1 MSDVLVLPPNMFFDP
16 NLWDYTVLMPIWAW
30 IILFLLFIGFV
41 AFVGMVYVWYI
52 MRAVS
57 EYGSVGDSA
66 TAKGSP
72 TQVFSIWKN
81 RSFVIECL
89 WYYGNMLTYG
99 NPLKKMQM
107 WFHNSEKATGVSA
120 GKPVMITRDGFDG
133 TVDFVAEMAICQIA
147 PTFNS
152 QWGFE
157 IVPKLDINNQ
167 PMTDEYGE
175 VIMVERERKDDNGD
189 PYLLTTFLDI
199 RKRMPLLEKLYPDGI
214 EIPIYQPYDL
224 STIYRFTPQN
234 QDSLKFGGDIVEEA
248 REWSQ
253 EDDKDKPGLFD
264 KFGLLIICGLM
275 GIGSIGILWYILPI
289 R

>member
-1 MSDVLVLPPNMFFDP
+1 MSDILVLPPNMFFDP
-16 NLWDYTVLMPIWAW
+16 GLWDYTILMPVWAW
-30 IILFLLFIGFV
+30 IILILLFIGFV

-52 MRAVS
+52 MRSVA
-57 EYGSVGDSA
+57 EYGSVGDAA

-99 NPLKKMQM
+99 NPLNKMQM

-133 TVDFVAEMAICQIA
+133 TVDFVAEMAVCAIA
-147 PTFNS
+147 PRFNA

-157 IVPKLDINNQ
+157 IVPKLDIDNNPITNSDGQ
-167 PMTDEYGE
+167 IE
-175 VIMVERERKDDNGD
+175 MVERERKDDNGE
-189 PYLLTTFLDI
+189 PYLMTTFSDI
-199 RKRMPLLEKLYPDGI
+199 RKRMPILEKLYPEGI

-234 QDSLKFGGDIVEEA
+234 QDSLKFGGDIVEDA

-264 KFGLLIICGLM
+264 KFGLLIICGII
-275 GIGSIGILWYILPI
+275 GVGSIGILWYILPI

>member
-1 MSDVLVLPPNMFFDP
+1 MSDIVSLPPNMFWDP
-16 NLWDYTVLMPIWAW
+16 GLWDYTLLLPIWAW
-30 IILFLLFIGFV
+30 IILIMLFLGFV
-41 AFVGMVYVWYI
+41 IFVAMIYVWYI
-52 MRAVS
+52 MRAAS
-57 EYGSVGDSA
+57 QYGAVGDSA

-99 NPLKKMQM
+99 NPLAKMQM

-120 GKPVMITRDGFDG
+120 NKPVMITRDGFDG
-133 TVDFVAEMAICQIA
+133 TIDFVAEMAVCEIA
-147 PTFNS
+147 PAFNA

-157 IVPKLDINNQ
+157 LVPRENIDGTPIIGADGQ
-167 PMTDEYGE
+167 PS
-175 VIMVERERKDDNGD
+175 MVERERKDDNGE
-189 PYLLTTFLDI
+189 PYIMTKFTDI
-199 RKRMPLLEKLYPDGI
+199 RKRMPILEKLYPKGI

-224 STIYRFTPQN
+224 SKIYQYTPQN

-248 REWSQ
+248 REWAQ
-253 EDDKDKPGLFD
+253 DDEKDKPGLFD
-264 KFGLLIICGLM
+264 KFGLIIICGLV
-275 GIGSIGILWYILPI
+275 GIASIGILWYILPI